1 MVRDQYESLNALR
14 NKLVGINFEM
24 DKLKL
29 GLSAES
35 IESIKNVS
43 IIYHVAATVRFD
55 EPLRN
60 VILMNTRMTHEF
72 IKFAKDLNHLDVF
85 IHVSTAYCNIQYN
98 PLEEKLY
105 NPVMD
110 WRSAIKIAEKNDE
123 ELLNIVSS
131 KFIHPF
137 PNAYTFSKHLSEH
150 VINDERGDLPFV
162 IVRPSIGNLIHFP
175 LNVTLF

>member
-1 MVRDQYESLNALR
+1 MVRAQYTSEKAVR

-60 VILMNTRMTHEF
+60 AILMNTRMTR
-72 IKFAKDLNHLDVF
+72 
-85 IHVSTAYCNIQYN
+85 TY
-98 PLEEKLY
+98 
-105 NPVMD
+105 
-110 WRSAIKIAEKNDE
+110 
-123 ELLNIVSS
+123 
-131 KFIHPF
+131 
-137 PNAYTFSKHLSEH
+137 
-150 VINDERGDLPFV
+150 
-162 IVRPSIGNLIHFP
+162 
-175 LNVTLF
+175 